1 MTLNELRYVVAV
13 AQTQHFS
20 KAADLCNISQ
30 PSLSIA
36 IKKLEDELGITIFQR
51 GKRRI
56 DITTTGMA
64 VVQQAQ
70 RVIEEADKLNY
81 LKGKQKK
88 PLEGVIRLG
97 AIFTIG
103 PYLFPALIPEMR
115 SMHPDMPLHIDED
128 YTENL
133 RKKLLQAELDIAVL
147 ALPFSDPALETL
159 EIYTEDFISVFY
171 DSHEF
176 SNKSE
181 ILVEDISP
189 DELLMLG
196 RGNCFRDQVV
206 AACPQC
212 HSPKSRSE
220 DWVVGSSLE
229 TIRHM
234 VAMKL
239 GITVM
244 PITALAK
251 QTDYPGLDSR
261 PFAEP
266 VPKRRIILAWR
277 ASFPRKEA
285 IMVIA
290 QCIQKSLQG
299 QVDLLPIDSGS
310 TSNNI
315 NATTN
320 A

>member
-1 MTLNELRYVVAV
+1 MQLLLGLIITMTFNELKYVLTV

-20 KAADLCNISQ
+20 RAAGICNISQ

-36 IKKLEDELGITIFQR
+36 IKKLESELGITIFQR
-51 GKRRI
+51 GKGKVLV
-56 DITTTGMA
+56 TPEGA
-64 VVQQAQ
+64 EVVQQAQ
-70 RVIEEADKLNY
+70 KVMDEARKLEN
-81 LKGKQKK
+81 LNKEPNN
-88 PLEGVIRLG
+88 PLEGELKVG

-103 PYLFPALIPEMR
+103 PYLYPSLIPEIR
-115 SMHPDMPLHIDED
+115 KRYPKMPLRIDED

-133 RKKLLQAELDIAVL
+133 RKKLLQAELDVAVL
-147 ALPFSDPALETL
+147 AQPFSDPALKTM
-159 EIYTEDFISVFY
+159 EIYTEDFITLFY
-171 DSHEF
+171 DSHPF
-176 SNKSE
+176 SERSE
-181 ILVEDISP
+181 IAIEDISP

-196 RGNCFRDQVV
+196 KGNCFRDQVI

-212 HSPKSRSE
+212 LSPQSAQE

-251 QTDYPGLDSR
+251 QTNYPGLDSR
-261 PFAEP
+261 PFSSP

-277 ASFPRKEA
+277 SSFSRERA
-285 IMVIA
+285 IMA
-290 QCIQKSLQG
+290 LARCLQDSLRA
-299 QVDLLPIDSGS
+299 QVDLLRLDNS
-310 TSNNI
+310 
-315 NATTN
+315 
-320 A
+320 

>member
-1 MTLNELRYVVAV
+1 MTLNELRYVLAV

-51 GKRRI
+51 GKRKI
-56 DITTTGMA
+56 AVTSAGMA

-70 RVIEEADKLNY
+70 KVIEEAEKLTY
-81 LKGKQKK
+81 LRNKK
-88 PLEGVIRLG
+88 KNPLEGVIRIG

-103 PYLFPALIPEMR
+103 PYLFPSLIPLIRKEY
-115 SMHPDMPLHIDED
+115 PKMPLHIDED

-147 ALPFSDPALETL
+147 ALPFSDPALETM
-159 EIYTEDFISVFY
+159 EIYTEDFISLFY
-171 DSHEF
+171 EGHRF
-176 SNKSE
+176 SKQSKISVND
-181 ILVEDISP
+181 VSP

-196 RGNCFRDQVV
+196 KGNCFRDQVI

-212 HSPKSRSE
+212 LSPRSNND

-244 PITALAK
+244 PITALAR

-277 ASFPRKEA
+277 ASFPRKQA
-285 IMVIA
+285 IMAIA
-290 QCIQKSLQG
+290 KCLQEALAN
-299 QVDLLPIDSGS
+299 QVDLLPLNDELK
-310 TSNNI
+310 
-315 NATTN
+315 
-320 A
+320 

>member
-20 KAADLCNISQ
+20 KAADSCHVSQ

-36 IKKLEDELGITIFQR
+36 IRKLEEELGITIFQR
-51 GKRRI
+51 GKRQVEV
-56 DITTTGMA
+56 TPEGET

-70 RVIEEADKLNY
+70 KVIEEAEKLTY
-81 LKGKQKK
+81 LKTVQKN
-88 PLEGVIRLG
+88 PLEGVLKIG

-103 PYLFPALIPEMR
+103 PYLFPSLIPYIRQHFPE
-115 SMHPDMPLHIDED
+115 MPLHIDED

-133 RKKLLQAELDIAVL
+133 RKKLLKAEIDIAVL
-147 ALPFSDPALETL
+147 ALPFSDPAIETL
-159 EIYTEDFISVFY
+159 EIYDEDFMPLFY
-171 DSHEF
+171 EGHPFGEMP
-176 SNKSE
+176 E
-181 ILVEDISP
+181 IKVNDVPSK
-189 DELLMLG
+189 DLLMLG
-196 RGNCFRDQVV
+196 KGNCFRDQVI
-206 AACPQC
+206 AACPTC
-212 HSPKSRSE
+212 SSPTSSVD

-244 PITALAK
+244 PVTALAK

-266 VPKRRIILAWR
+266 VPKRRIVLAWR
-277 ASFPRKEA
+277 SSFPRKEA
-285 IMVIA
+285 VKVIA
-290 QCIQKSLQG
+290 ESLQQALAA
-299 QVDLLPIDSGS
+299 QVDLLPLKLER
-310 TSNNI
+310 
-315 NATTN
+315 
-320 A
+320 

>member
-1 MTLNELRYVVAV
+1 MESQFLMILSMTLNELKYVLTV

-20 KAADLCNISQ
+20 KAADICNISQ

-36 IKKLEDELGITIFQR
+36 IKKLESELGITIFQR
-51 GKRRI
+51 GKGKVLVTPEGSEVI
-56 DITTTGMA
+56 
-64 VVQQAQ
+64 QQAQ
-70 RVIEEADKLNY
+70 KVMDEARKLEN
-81 LKGKQKK
+81 LNKEPSN
-88 PLEGVIRLG
+88 PLEGELKIG

-103 PYLFPALIPEMR
+103 PYLYPSLIPEIR
-115 SMHPDMPLHIDED
+115 KQHPNMPLRIDED

-133 RKKLLQAELDIAVL
+133 RKKLLLAEIDVAVL
-147 ALPFSDPALETL
+147 AQPFSDPALKTL
-159 EIYTEDFISVFY
+159 EIYTEDFITVFY
-171 DSHEF
+171 DSHPF
-176 SNKSE
+176 SERSSVA
-181 ILVEDISP
+181 IEDISP

-196 RGNCFRDQVV
+196 KGNCFRDQVM

-212 HSPKSRSE
+212 LSPQSGKE

-251 QTDYPGLDSR
+251 QTNYPGLDSR
-261 PFAEP
+261 PFTSP

-277 ASFPRKEA
+277 SSFSRERA
-285 IMVIA
+285 VMA
-290 QCIQKSLQG
+290 LARCLQDSLRG
-299 QVDLLPIDSGS
+299 QVDLLRLD
-310 TSNNI
+310 NH
-315 NATTN
+315 
-320 A
+320 

>member
-20 KAADLCNISQ
+20 KAAELCNISQ

-36 IKKLEDELGITIFQR
+36 IKKLEDELGITIFHR
-51 GKRRI
+51 GKRKVNL
-56 DITTTGMA
+56 TTEGIA
-64 VVQQAQ
+64 VSQQAQ
-70 RVIEEADKLNY
+70 RVIEEAEKLNY
-81 LKGKQKK
+81 LKNKQKD
-88 PLEGVIRLG
+88 PLKGIVRLG

-103 PYLFPALIPEMR
+103 PYLFPALIPLIR
-115 SMHPDMPLHIDED
+115 QQYPDMPLHIDED

-133 RKKLLQAELDIAVL
+133 RKKLLQAEIDVAVL
-147 ALPFSDPALETL
+147 ALPFSDPALKTM
-159 EIYTEDFISVFY
+159 EIYTEDFIPVFY
-171 DSHEF
+171 ESHRF
-176 SNKSE
+176 SEQSE
-181 ILVEDISP
+181 IKVNDILP
-189 DELLMLG
+189 TELLMLG
-196 RGNCFRDQVV
+196 KGNCFRDQVV

-212 HSPKSRSE
+212 ISPTSKHD

-261 PFAEP
+261 PFSEP
-266 VPKRRIILAWR
+266 TPKRRIVLAWR
-277 ASFPRKEA
+277 ASFPRKQA
-285 IMVIA
+285 VMVIA
-290 QCIQKSLQG
+290 KCLQQALQD
-299 QVDLLPIDSGS
+299 QVDLLPLEQH
-310 TSNNI
+310 
-315 NATTN
+315 
-320 A
+320 

>member
-20 KAADLCNISQ
+20 KAADQCNISQ

-36 IKKLEDELGITIFQR
+36 IKKLEDELGVTIFQR
-51 GKRRI
+51 GKRKI
-56 DITTTGMA
+56 EITSTGME

-70 RVIEEADKLNY
+70 KVIEEADKLNY
-81 LKGKQKK
+81 LKNKQKS
-88 PLEGVIRLG
+88 PLDGVIRLG

-103 PYLFPALIPEMR
+103 PYLFPSLIPEIR
-115 SMHPDMPLHIDED
+115 KSHPEMPLHIDED

-147 ALPFSDPALETL
+147 ALPFSDPALETM

-171 DSHEF
+171 DGHPF
-176 SNKSE
+176 ANQSE
-181 ILVEDISP
+181 VSVEDISP

-196 RGNCFRDQVV
+196 KGNCFRDQVV

-212 HSPKSRSE
+212 LSPQTKNGG
-220 DWVVGSSLE
+220 WVVGSSLE

-261 PFAEP
+261 PFTHP
-266 VPKRRIILAWR
+266 VPQRRIILAWR

-285 IMVIA
+285 VIVIA
-290 QCIQKSLQG
+290 KCLQKALKG
-299 QVDLLPIDSGS
+299 QVDLLPLHSD
-310 TSNNI
+310 
-315 NATTN
+315 AL
-320 A
+320 

>member
-20 KAADLCNISQ
+20 KAATLCHISQ

-36 IKKLEDELGITIFQR
+36 IKKLEDELGVTIFQR
-51 GKRRI
+51 GKKRI
-56 DITTTGMA
+56 HITPEGEVIA
-64 VVQQAQ
+64 QQAQ
-70 RVIEEADKLNY
+70 RVIEEVDKLNY
-81 LKGKQKK
+81 LKTKQKN
-88 PLEGVIRLG
+88 PLEGVIRVG

-103 PYLFPALIPEMR
+103 PYLYPSLVPQMLKSHPE
-115 SMHPDMPLHIDED
+115 MPLHIDED

-147 ALPFSDPALETL
+147 AQPFSDPALETL
-159 EIYTEDFISVFY
+159 EVYTEDFIPVFY
-171 DSHEF
+171 EGHPF
-176 SNKSE
+176 SKKSE
-181 ILVEDISP
+181 ISINDISP

-196 RGNCFRDQVV
+196 KGNCFRDQVI

-212 HSPKSRSE
+212 LSPQSQND

-261 PFAEP
+261 PFSDP

-277 ASFPRKEA
+277 ASYPRKEA
-285 IMVIA
+285 IKVIA
-290 QCIQKSLQG
+290 HSLQEALRG
-299 QVDLLPIDSGS
+299 QVDLIPIEEQ
-310 TSNNI
+310 I
-315 NATTN
+315 VK
-320 A
+320 

>member
-20 KAADLCNISQ
+20 KAADFCHISQ

-36 IKKLEDELGITIFQR
+36 IKKLEDELGVTIFQR
-51 GKRRI
+51 GKRN
-56 DITTTGMA
+56 ITVTPEGEA

-70 RVIEEADKLNY
+70 RVLEEADKLNY
-81 LKGKQKK
+81 LKSQRKD
-88 PLEGVIRLG
+88 PMEGVIRLG

-103 PYLFPALIPEMR
+103 PYLFPSLVPLVR
-115 SMHPDMPLHIDED
+115 QRHPDMPLHIDED

-133 RKKLLQAELDIAVL
+133 RKKLLQAEIDIAVL
-147 ALPFSDPALETL
+147 ALPFSDPALETI
-159 EIYTEDFISVFY
+159 EIYNEDFISLFY
-171 DSHEF
+171 DSHPFHEL
-176 SNKSE
+176 SAIS
-181 ILVEDISP
+181 VDQISP

-196 RGNCFRDQVV
+196 KGNCFRDQVV

-212 HSPKSRSE
+212 ISPKSKNS

-239 GITVM
+239 GITVL

-261 PFAEP
+261 PFTEP
-266 VPKRRIILAWR
+266 APQRRIVLAWR
-277 ASFPRKEA
+277 SSFPRKQA
-285 IMVIA
+285 ILALAKCLQIA
-290 QCIQKSLQG
+290 LKG
-299 QVDLLPIDSGS
+299 QVDMIPIEPQLSAKS
-310 TSNNI
+310 IKIKS
-315 NATTN
+315 
-320 A
+320 

>member
-20 KAADLCNISQ
+20 KAAALCNISQ

-51 GKRRI
+51 GKKKI
-56 DITTTGMA
+56 DITPEGEA
-64 VVQQAQ
+64 VAQQAQ

-81 LKGKQKK
+81 LKSKQKD
-88 PLEGVIRLG
+88 PLKGVIRLG

-103 PYLFPALIPEMR
+103 PYLFPSLIPEIR
-115 SMHPDMPLHIDED
+115 KSHPDMPLHIDED

-147 ALPFSDPALETL
+147 AQPFSDPALETL
-159 EIYTEDFISVFY
+159 EVYTEDFIPVFY
-171 DSHEF
+171 EGHKF
-176 SNKSE
+176 STQPE
-181 ILVEDISP
+181 ISIDDISP

-196 RGNCFRDQVV
+196 KGNCFRDQVI
-206 AACPQC
+206 AA
-212 HSPKSRSE
+212 SPKHLSPHAQND

-261 PFAEP
+261 PFVEP
-266 VPKRRIILAWR
+266 VPKRRVILAWR

-285 IMVIA
+285 IKVIA
-290 QCIQKSLQG
+290 ECLQESLRG
-299 QVDLLPIDSGS
+299 QVDLLPLNKDK
-310 TSNNI
+310 
-315 NATTN
+315 
-320 A
+320 

>member
-20 KAADLCNISQ
+20 KAADQCNISQ

-36 IKKLEDELGITIFQR
+36 IKKLEDELGVTIFQR
-51 GKRRI
+51 GKRKI
-56 DITTTGMA
+56 EITSIGVE

-70 RVIEEADKLNY
+70 KVIEEADKLNY
-81 LKGKQKK
+81 LKNKQKS

-103 PYLFPALIPEMR
+103 PYLFPSLIPEIR
-115 SMHPDMPLHIDED
+115 KNHPEMPLHIDED

-147 ALPFSDPALETL
+147 ALPFSDPALETM

-171 DSHEF
+171 DGHPFAER
-176 SNKSE
+176 SE
-181 ILVEDISP
+181 ISVSDISP

-196 RGNCFRDQVV
+196 KGNCFRDQVV
-206 AACPQC
+206 AACPKC
-212 HSPKSRSE
+212 LSPQAKNSG
-220 DWVVGSSLE
+220 WVVGSSLE

-261 PFAEP
+261 PFKQPAP
-266 VPKRRIILAWR
+266 QRRVILAWR

-285 IMVIA
+285 VMVIA
-290 QCIQKSLQG
+290 QSLQRALKD
-299 QVDLLPIDSGS
+299 QVDLLPIKNDVL
-310 TSNNI
+310 
-315 NATTN
+315 
-320 A
+320 

>member
-20 KAADLCNISQ
+20 KAAEACHVSQ

-36 IKKLEDELGITIFQR
+36 VKKFEEELGITIFQR
-51 GKRRI
+51 GKRQVE
-56 DITTTGMA
+56 ITPEGEA

-70 RVIEEADKLNY
+70 KIIEETQKLNY
-81 LKGKQKK
+81 LKCLQKS
-88 PLEGVIRLG
+88 PLEGVLKIG

-103 PYLFPALIPEMR
+103 PYLFPSLVPYMR
-115 SMHPDMPLHIDED
+115 KHYPDMPLHIDED

-133 RKKLLQAELDIAVL
+133 RKKLLKAEIDIAVL
-147 ALPFSDPALETL
+147 ALPFSDPAVETM
-159 EIYTEDFISVFY
+159 EIYDEDFVPLFY
-171 DSHEF
+171 DEHPF
-176 SNKSE
+176 AKMSE
-181 ILVEDISP
+181 IKVDDIKNS
-189 DELLMLG
+189 ELLMLG
-196 RGNCFRDQVV
+196 KGNCFRDQVV
-206 AACPQC
+206 AACPNC
-212 HSPKSRSE
+212 LSPTGSS
-220 DWVVGSSLE
+220 DNWVVGSSLE

-261 PFAEP
+261 PFKEP

-277 ASFPRKEA
+277 SSFPRKQA
-285 IMVIA
+285 VDVIA
-290 QCIQKSLQG
+290 LSLQQALTG
-299 QVDLLPIDSGS
+299 QVDLLPIAPP
-310 TSNNI
+310 N
-315 NATTN
+315 
-320 A
+320 

>member
-1 MTLNELRYVVAV
+1 MTLNELKYVLTV

-20 KAADLCNISQ
+20 KAAEICSVSQ

-36 IKKLEDELGITIFQR
+36 IKKLEAELGVTIFHR
-51 GKRRI
+51 GKGKVLVTPEG
-56 DITTTGMA
+56 DE

-70 RVIEEADKLNY
+70 KVMHEAQKLQNFNREQKDPLSGILRV
-81 LKGKQKK
+81 
-88 PLEGVIRLG
+88 G

-103 PYLFPALIPEMR
+103 PYLFPALIPEIR
-115 SMHPDMPLHIDED
+115 KQHPNMPLRIDED

-133 RKKLLQAELDIAVL
+133 RTKLLRAELDIAVL
-147 ALPFSDPALETL
+147 AQPFFDPALKTM
-159 EIYTEDFISVFY
+159 EIYTEDFITLFY
-171 DSHEF
+171 DGHPFEKQADVSV
-176 SNKSE
+176 N
-181 ILVEDISP
+181 DISP

-196 RGNCFRDQVV
+196 KGNCFRDQVI

-212 HSPKSRSE
+212 LSPRAGQE
-220 DWVVGSSLE
+220 GWVVGSSLE

-251 QTDYPGLDSR
+251 QVDYPGLDSR
-261 PFAEP
+261 PFASP

-277 ASFPRKEA
+277 SSFSREQA
-285 IMVIA
+285 VIA
-290 QCIQKSLQG
+290 LAKCLQTSLQG
-299 QVDLLPIDSGS
+299 QVDLLPQIARKHS
-310 TSNNI
+310 
-315 NATTN
+315 
-320 A
+320 

>member
-20 KAADLCNISQ
+20 KAAEICNISQ

-36 IKKLEDELGITIFQR
+36 IKKLEDELGVTIFQR
-51 GKRRI
+51 GKRKI
-56 DITTTGMA
+56 DITPEGLA
-64 VVQQAQ
+64 VARQAQ
-70 RVIEEADKLNY
+70 KVIEEADKLNY
-81 LKGKQKK
+81 LKSKQKN

-103 PYLFPALIPEMR
+103 PYLFPSLIPKMR
-115 SMHPDMPLHIDED
+115 KEHPEMPLHIDED

-133 RKKLLQAELDIAVL
+133 RKKLLQAEIDIAVL

-159 EIYTEDFISVFY
+159 ELYSEDFISLFY
-171 DSHEF
+171 ESHPF
-176 SNKSE
+176 AKKSA
-181 ILVEDISP
+181 ISVEDIP
-189 DELLMLG
+189 ADQLLMLG
-196 RGNCFRDQVV
+196 KGNCFRDQVI

-212 HSPKSRSE
+212 LSPQSRTD

-234 VAMKL
+234 VAMQL

-251 QTDYPGLDSR
+251 QADYPGLDSR
-261 PFAEP
+261 PFSEP
-266 VPKRRIILAWR
+266 VPKRRVVLAWR
-277 ASFPRKEA
+277 ASYPRKEA
-285 IMVIA
+285 VLEIA
-290 QCIQKSLQG
+290 KCMQQALHG
-299 QVDLLPIDSGS
+299 QVDLLPLNQ
-310 TSNNI
+310 SNL
-315 NATTN
+315 
-320 A
+320 